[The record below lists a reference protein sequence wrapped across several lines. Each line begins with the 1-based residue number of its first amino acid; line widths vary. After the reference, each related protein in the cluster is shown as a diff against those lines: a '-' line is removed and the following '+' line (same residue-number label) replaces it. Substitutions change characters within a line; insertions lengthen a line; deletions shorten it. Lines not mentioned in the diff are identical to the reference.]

1 MAVHDWFSSRLYEM
15 LQDTPCAHRTWRLR
29 LALCATC
36 SVYLLIKI
44 SLLMSQNN
52 KRTLWQ
58 KIKQF
63 FESESAPK
71 TEGDG
76 ATATKADETDA
87 INTSEPT
94 TAVEEE
100 SQTATASATPPTTEH
115 ETPITDQLKRYF
127 EKQEWQYSEYGAKA
141 DDTQQTTHLSL
152 RMRHKDIEC
161 GYLFRIQERHGLL
174 AVYGILP
181 FTIPESHKSA
191 ALLLLTQIN
200 YDMVLG
206 NLEMDVSD
214 GEIRYKNALD
224 IEVVGISPQIIDHL
238 LQSVVAM
245 TTVAYEVFSDL
256 LNTSAPASDM
266 ETLLQELQ
274 QEADARTF
282 FLPTDSVQ

>member
-1 MAVHDWFSSRLYEM
+1 MWA
-15 LQDTPCAHRTWRLR
+15 
-29 LALCATC
+29 
-36 SVYLLIKI
+36 
-44 SLLMSQNN
+44 
-52 KRTLWQ
+52 
-58 KIKQF
+58 
-63 FESESAPK
+63 
-71 TEGDG
+71 EGHSTT
-76 ATATKADETDA
+76 ATATEADNTDA

>member
-1 MAVHDWFSSRLYEM
+1 
-15 LQDTPCAHRTWRLR
+15 
-29 LALCATC
+29 
-36 SVYLLIKI
+36 
-44 SLLMSQNN
+44 MSQNN
-52 KRTLWQ
+52 KTSLWQ

-63 FESESAPK
+63 FEPESTPATEQHPTARAIDTDDIHPKDKPTEHTQKTTKPTAPQPD
-71 TEGDG
+71 T
-76 ATATKADETDA
+76 ATAT
-87 INTSEPT
+87 
-94 TAVEEE
+94 
-100 SQTATASATPPTTEH
+100 ATANDDVTSTPAPTL
-115 ETPITDQLKRYF
+115 ITDQLKRYF
-127 EKQEWQYSEYGAKA
+127 DRQEWQYSAYDAKA

-161 GYLFRIQERHGLL
+161 GYLFRIQETHGLL

-181 FTIPESHKSA
+181 FTIPDSHKSA
-191 ALLLLTQIN
+191 ALMLLTQIN
-200 YDMVLG
+200 YDMIIG

-224 IEVVGISPQIIDHL
+224 VEVMGISPQIIDHL

-256 LNTSAPASDM
+256 LNTDAPANDI

-274 QEADARTF
+274 QQADARTF